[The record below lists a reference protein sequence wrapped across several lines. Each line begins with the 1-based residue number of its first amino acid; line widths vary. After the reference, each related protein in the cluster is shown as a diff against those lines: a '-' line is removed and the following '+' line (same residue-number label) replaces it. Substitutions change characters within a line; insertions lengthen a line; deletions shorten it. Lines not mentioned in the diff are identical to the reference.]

1 MKKFSIVVIVLVLS
15 IVFTG
20 CTNNELDLYKAFN
33 KSQDI
38 TSMES
43 DTVLNFTLK
52 GEGFSAEDEQI
63 VKQLVNT
70 LNNSEISIKQK
81 MKQNEEKTAAKAF
94 ADMNLNFGGMKMPM
108 SVWVDTDMSGETPKL
123 VEIIEMP
130 QMLMSGMSPE
140 AADKKYLV
148 YDFEKITS
156 TSGTGIDY
164 DELMKFSKD
173 LQPKIANFFKDY
185 QKDFKPEVEVVKYRG
200 KETVNGETLSIY
212 ELKLNDES
220 FKDFVKYT
228 VNYTLD
234 NRDAIEF
241 IKEYMN
247 AVVGMVEIPEGEEQP
262 SQEEINMELDNLE
275 KELPELKKQFNEFM
289 DTYKDVK
296 IIGDKG
302 IVIEYGVNDNGYI
315 VHEAGDIDLRIDLEA
330 ITKAVKEDLPPVR
343 GVLNLGIK
351 FETKV
356 SNINKDIRVYIPE
369 VNKNNSIDFSEMM
382 QSYEMDQPIEMEE
395 SAVEPPVK

>member
-1 MKKFSIVVIVLVLS
+1 MKKFSIVAIVLVLS

-38 TSMES
+38 NSMES

-63 VKQLVNT
+63 VQQLVNT

-148 YDFEKITS
+148 YDFEKITD

-173 LQPKIANFFKDY
+173 FQPKITNFFKDY
-185 QKDFKPEVEVVKYRG
+185 QEDFKPEVEVVKYRG
-200 KETVNGETLSIY
+200 
-212 ELKLNDES
+212 
-220 FKDFVKYT
+220 
-228 VNYTLD
+228 
-234 NRDAIEF
+234 
-241 IKEYMN
+241 
-247 AVVGMVEIPEGEEQP
+247 Q
-262 SQEEINMELDNLE
+262 
-275 KELPELKKQFNEFM
+275 
-289 DTYKDVK
+289 
-296 IIGDKG
+296 
-302 IVIEYGVNDNGYI
+302 
-315 VHEAGDIDLRIDLEA
+315 
-330 ITKAVKEDLPPVR
+330 
-343 GVLNLGIK
+343 
-351 FETKV
+351 
-356 SNINKDIRVYIPE
+356 
-369 VNKNNSIDFSEMM
+369 KNC
-382 QSYEMDQPIEMEE
+382 
-395 SAVEPPVK
+395 

>member
-1 MKKFSIVVIVLVLS
+1 MKKFSIVAIVLVLS

-38 TSMES
+38 NSMES

-63 VKQLVNT
+63 VQQLVNT

-148 YDFEKITS
+148 YDFEKITD

-173 LQPKIANFFKDY
+173 FQPKITNFFKDY

-200 KETVNGETLSIY
+200 KKTVNGETLSIY

-220 FKDFVKYT
+220 FKDFIKYT

-234 NRDAIEF
+234 NKDAIEF
-241 IKEYMN
+241 VKEYMN
-247 AVVGMVEIPEGEEQP
+247 AVIDMVEIPEGEEQP
-262 SQEEINMELDNLE
+262 SQEEINMEMDNLE

-289 DTYKDVK
+289 DTYKDIK

-302 IVIEYGVNDNGYI
+302 IVIEYGVNSDGYI
-315 VHEAGDIDLRIDLEA
+315 VYEAGNIDLRIDLEA
-330 ITKAVKEDLPPVR
+330 ITKAVKEDLPPVE

-356 SNINKDIRVYIPE
+356 SNINKDIRVYIPK
-369 VNKNNSIDFSEMM
+369 VNKSNSIDFSEMM
-382 QSYEMDQPIEMEE
+382 QSYEIDQPIEMEE
-395 SAVEPPVK
+395 PAVELPVK

>member
-1 MKKFSIVVIVLVLS
+1 MKKFSIVAIVLVLS

-38 TSMES
+38 NSMES

-63 VKQLVNT
+63 VQQLVNT

-148 YDFEKITS
+148 YDFEKITD

-173 LQPKIANFFKDY
+173 FQPKITNFFKDY
-185 QKDFKPEVEVVKYRG
+185 QEDFKPEVEVVKYRG
-200 KETVNGETLSIY
+200 QKTVNGEALSIY

-220 FKDFVKYT
+220 FKDFIKYT

-234 NRDAIEF
+234 NKDAIEF
-241 IKEYMN
+241 VKEYMN
-247 AVVGMVEIPEGEEQP
+247 AVIDMVEIPEGEEQP
-262 SQEEINMELDNLE
+262 SQEEINMEMDNLE

-289 DTYKDVK
+289 DTYKDIK

-302 IVIEYGVNDNGYI
+302 IVIEYGVNSDGYI
-315 VHEAGDIDLRIDLEA
+315 VYEAGNIDLRIDLEA
-330 ITKAVKEDLPPVR
+330 ITKAVKEDLPPVE

-356 SNINKDIRVYIPE
+356 SNINKDIRVYIPK
-369 VNKNNSIDFSEMM
+369 VNKSNSIDFSEMM
-382 QSYEMDQPIEMEE
+382 QSYEIDQPIEMEE
-395 SAVEPPVK
+395 PVVK

>member
-1 MKKFSIVVIVLVLS
+1 MKKFSIVAIVLVLS

-38 TSMES
+38 NSMES

-63 VKQLVNT
+63 VQQLVNT

-148 YDFEKITS
+148 YDFEKITD

-173 LQPKIANFFKDY
+173 FQPKITNFFKDY
-185 QKDFKPEVEVVKYRG
+185 QEDFKPEVEVVKYRG
-200 KETVNGETLSIY
+200 QKTVNGEALSIY
-212 ELKLNDES
+212 ELKLNDET
-220 FKDFVKYT
+220 FKDFIKYT

-234 NRDAIEF
+234 NKDAIEF
-241 IKEYMN
+241 VKEYMN
-247 AVVGMVEIPEGEEQP
+247 AVIDMVEIPEGEEQP
-262 SQEEINMELDNLE
+262 SQEEINMEMDNLE

-289 DTYKDVK
+289 DTYKDIK

-302 IVIEYGVNDNGYI
+302 IVIEYGVNSDGYI
-315 VHEAGDIDLRIDLEA
+315 VYEAGNIDLRIDLEA
-330 ITKAVKEDLPPVR
+330 ITKAVKEDLPPVE

-356 SNINKDIRVYIPE
+356 SNINKDIRVYIPK
-369 VNKNNSIDFSEMM
+369 VNKSNSIDFSEMM
-382 QSYEMDQPIEMEE
+382 QSYEIDQPIEMEE
-395 SAVEPPVK
+395 PAVELPVK

>member
-1 MKKFSIVVIVLVLS
+1 MKKFSIVAIVLVLS

-38 TSMES
+38 NSMES

-63 VKQLVNT
+63 VQQLVNT

-148 YDFEKITS
+148 YDFEKITD

-173 LQPKIANFFKDY
+173 FQPKITNFFKDY
-185 QKDFKPEVEVVKYRG
+185 QEDFKPEVEVVKYRG
-200 KETVNGETLSIY
+200 QKTVNGEALSIY

-220 FKDFVKYT
+220 FKDFIKYT

-234 NRDAIEF
+234 NKDAIEF
-241 IKEYMN
+241 VKEYMN
-247 AVVGMVEIPEGEEQP
+247 AVIDMVEIPEGEEQP
-262 SQEEINMELDNLE
+262 SQEEINMEMDNLE

-289 DTYKDVK
+289 DTYKDIK

-302 IVIEYGVNDNGYI
+302 IVIEYGVNSDGYI
-315 VHEAGDIDLRIDLEA
+315 VYEAGNIDLRIDLEA
-330 ITKAVKEDLPPVR
+330 ITKAVKEDLPPVE

-356 SNINKDIRVYIPE
+356 SNINKDIRVYIPK
-369 VNKNNSIDFSEMM
+369 VNKSNSIDFSEMM
-382 QSYEMDQPIEMEE
+382 QSYEIDQPIEMEE
-395 SAVEPPVK
+395 PAVELPVK

>member
-1 MKKFSIVVIVLVLS
+1 MKKFSIVAIVLVLS

-38 TSMES
+38 NSMES

-63 VKQLVNT
+63 VQQLVNT

-148 YDFEKITS
+148 YDFEKITD

-173 LQPKIANFFKDY
+173 FQPKITNFFKDY
-185 QKDFKPEVEVVKYRG
+185 QEDFKPEVEVVKYRG
-200 KETVNGETLSIY
+200 KKTVNGETLSIY

-220 FKDFVKYT
+220 FKDFIKYT

-234 NRDAIEF
+234 NKDAIEF
-241 IKEYMN
+241 VKEYMN
-247 AVVGMVEIPEGEEQP
+247 AVIDMVEIPEGEEQP
-262 SQEEINMELDNLE
+262 SQEEINMEMDNLE

-289 DTYKDVK
+289 DTYKDIK

-302 IVIEYGVNDNGYI
+302 IVIEYGVNSDGYI
-315 VHEAGDIDLRIDLEA
+315 VYEAGNIDLRIDLEA
-330 ITKAVKEDLPPVR
+330 ITKAVKEDLPPVE

-356 SNINKDIRVYIPE
+356 SNINKDIRVYIPK
-369 VNKNNSIDFSEMM
+369 VNKSNSIDFSEMM
-382 QSYEMDQPIEMEE
+382 QSYEIDQPIEMEE
-395 SAVEPPVK
+395 PAVELPVK